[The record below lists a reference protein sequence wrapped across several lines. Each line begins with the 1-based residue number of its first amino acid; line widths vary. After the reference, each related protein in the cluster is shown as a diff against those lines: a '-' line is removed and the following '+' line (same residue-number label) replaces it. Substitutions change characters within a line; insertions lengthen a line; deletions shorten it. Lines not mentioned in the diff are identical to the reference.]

1 MNPMKT
7 YRAVAALTL
16 VALLAPLAQ
25 ASTMPRPAPELTIN
39 LGQGKQIK
47 LSQYRGKT
55 VVLAFI
61 LTYCSHCQK
70 VMGVLARLH
79 PEFAPR
85 NVQFLA
91 SATEDMAAS
100 ALPAFVR
107 QYAPPFPV
115 GYNSNLESV
124 SFLQH
129 SAMLMLYMPCL
140 AFIDPDG
147 MIRAQYEG
155 KDALLEETLVEKNIR
170 AKIED
175 MLPKTAAK
183 KAPAKKARPTK

>member
-1 MNPMKT
+1 MRSMHRF
-7 YRAVAALTL
+7 RATAALTL
-16 VALLAPLAQ
+16 LSLVAPLAR
-25 ASTMPRPAPELTIN
+25 AAVVPRPAPELAIN

-47 LSQYRGKT
+47 LSQFKGKP

-70 VMGVLARLH
+70 VMGALAKMH
-79 PEFAPR
+79 TEFGPGGLQ
-85 NVQFLA
+85 VLA

-100 ALPAFVR
+100 ALPGFLR

-115 GYNSNLESV
+115 GYNSNLETV

-129 SAMLMLYMPCL
+129 SSMLMLYMPGL
-140 AFIDPDG
+140 VFIDKDG

-155 KDALLEETLVEKNIR
+155 KDPFLEETSAEKNIR
-170 AKIED
+170 AELEKL
-175 MLPKTAAK
+175 MAPPPVK
-183 KAPAKKARPTK
+183 KSSKNRKK